1 MCLRYDMDKE
11 KKKDTIDSC
20 KELLDNYNKTNKD
33 EPSIVE
39 NSRLLDVLGMDE
51 DDEKPKEEI

>member
-1 MCLRYDMDKE
+1 
-11 KKKDTIDSC
+11 
-20 KELLDNYNKTNKD
+20 LDNYNKTNKD

-51 DDEKPKEEI
+51 DEEAPQQ